1 MAAAERAVAAGA
13 AWLGGSQQVV
23 LRSRSSPC
31 RARTASTRLRIL
43 ALRRCTPHSRPRSRR
58 CLSRGTCSPGV
69 PADAAAGRSAAATE
83 VAEKVEG
90 DAAEATEVGTVEEK
104 AAEATE
110 VATVEV
116 ETAEATEVATVEEKA
131 AEATEVGLVEEKAA
145 AATEV
150 ATVEVET
157 ADATGVMA
165 ERAALAVG
173 KVAEATAAAA
183 TAAVARAVAR
193 AAAATAAAAAA
204 ADTSTLA
211 SRCR

>member
-13 AWLGGSQQVV
+13 AWLGGNQRVA
-23 LRSRSSPC
+23 LRSRRSPC
-31 RARTASTRLRIL
+31 RARMARTRLRIP
-43 ALRRCTPHSRPRSRR
+43 ALHRCIPHSRPRSRR

-90 DAAEATEVGTVEEK
+90 DAAEATEVGLVEEK

-131 AEATEVGLVEEKAA
+131 AEATEV
-145 AATEV
+145 T
-150 ATVEVET
+150 
-157 ADATGVMA
+157 
-165 ERAALAVG
+165 
-173 KVAEATAAAA
+173 AAA
-183 TAAVARAVAR
+183 TAATVATVAAAVAR
-193 AAAATAAAAAA
+193 AEARTGWPRRRW
-204 ADTSTLA
+204 
-211 SRCR
+211 SRL

>member
-13 AWLGGSQQVV
+13 AWPGGSQRVV

-31 RARTASTRLRIL
+31 RARTASTRLRIP
-43 ALRRCTPHSRPRSRR
+43 ALHRCIPHSRPRSRR

-90 DAAEATEVGTVEEK
+90 DAAEATEVGLVEEK

-116 ETAEATEVATVEEKA
+116 ATAEATEVATA
-131 AEATEVGLVEEKAA
+131 ARTRVAA
-145 AATEV
+145 
-150 ATVEVET
+150 
-157 ADATGVMA
+157 
-165 ERAALAVG
+165 
-173 KVAEATAAAA
+173 
-183 TAAVARAVAR
+183 AR
-193 AAAATAAAAAA
+193 AAAARAAAARARARAA
-204 ADTSTLA
+204 APPPRPEEEEEDTLL
-211 SRCR
+211 